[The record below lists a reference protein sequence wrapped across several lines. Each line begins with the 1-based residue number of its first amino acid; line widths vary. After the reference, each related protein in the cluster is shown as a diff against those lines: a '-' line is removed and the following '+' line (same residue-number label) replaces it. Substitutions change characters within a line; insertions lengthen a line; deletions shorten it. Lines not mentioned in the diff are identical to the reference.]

1 MHKSVIEVVR
11 NPLGWWDIRHRDGR
25 VAARYVSEYQ
35 AWDAGRTLAEHCGAD
50 LIVHQVDG
58 PANYEA
64 YDSATRRVRPIA
76 ERAAGNRPGP
86 GSNGGRPLILLVE
99 DAVDARELY
108 AEYLNYAG
116 FAVVTAI
123 NGHEAVKLAR
133 LLRPDLILMDLRLPG
148 MDGLEATADLK
159 HDPTMSHIPIIAIT
173 ADLSDDT
180 CARAR
185 QAGCSAFI
193 TKPALPQ
200 DVAAYIAQMLNG
212 EAARMP
218 DIAEQI

>member
-1 MHKSVIEVVR
+1 MHKSVVEVVR
-11 NPLGWWDIRHRDGR
+11 NPLGWWDIRDHDGR

-35 AWDAGRTLAEHCGAD
+35 AWEAGRTLAERCGAD

-64 YDSATRRVRPIA
+64 YDSATRRLRPIA
-76 ERAAGNRPGP
+76 ERAAGNRPGA
-86 GSNGGRPLILLVE
+86 GANGGRPLILLVE

-116 FAVVTAI
+116 FAVVTAF

-133 LLRPDLILMDLRLPG
+133 LLRPDLILMDVRLPG

-159 HDPTMSHIPIIAIT
+159 QDPTLTHIPIVAIT
-173 ADLSDDT
+173 ADMSDET

-200 DVAAYIAQMLNG
+200 DVAASIARMLNAETAQMPG
-212 EAARMP
+212 
-218 DIAEQI
+218 IAERI